1 MHRPIRLLLL
11 VGVLLALGAG
21 AALGIAQPTAD
32 RAPAPLADEPADGT
46 VDQALVDRLGEAG
59 LVTDVATL
67 DALAA
72 EHGVGGAVRLL
83 GWAQESGMSVDEIA
97 ARRADGMGWGQIAK
111 ELDLQPGIGRW
122 MRGGHE
128 PDEAS
133 ADAGD
138 AGQGRGRD
146 TAPGQTNRP

>member
-21 AALGIAQPTAD
+21 AALGIARPSPD
-32 RAPAPLADEPADGT
+32 RAPVPLADEPADGT
-46 VDQALVDRLGEAG
+46 VDQALVDRLAEAG
-59 LVTDVATL
+59 LDADLATL

-97 ARRADGMGWGQIAK
+97 AKRADGMGWGQIAR

-122 MRGGHE
+122 MRGDHE
-128 PDEAS
+128 AGAEA
-133 ADAGD
+133 AD

-146 TAPGQTNRP
+146 AAPGQTKRP